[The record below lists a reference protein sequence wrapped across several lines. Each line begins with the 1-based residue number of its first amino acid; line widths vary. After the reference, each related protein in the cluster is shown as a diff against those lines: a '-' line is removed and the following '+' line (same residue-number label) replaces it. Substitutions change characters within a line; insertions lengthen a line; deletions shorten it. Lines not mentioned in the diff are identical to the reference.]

1 MLDRLT
7 QLYSLVHI
15 VLIYRS
21 IPTSERLT
29 IPSFYVES
37 LPALPIGTRL
47 FHDTGSGLK
56 ER

>member
-7 QLYSLVHI
+7 QLYSLAHI

-29 IPSFYVES
+29 IPSFYVE
-37 LPALPIGTRL
+37 
-47 FHDTGSGLK
+47 
-56 ER
+56 